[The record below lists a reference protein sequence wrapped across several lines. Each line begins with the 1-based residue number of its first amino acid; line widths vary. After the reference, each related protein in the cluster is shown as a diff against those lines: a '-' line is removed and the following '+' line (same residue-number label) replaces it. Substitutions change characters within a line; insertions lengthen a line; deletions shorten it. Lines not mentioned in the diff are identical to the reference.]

1 VKIAIEGMHSQACVA
16 KVRRA
21 LENVEGAQVCEV
33 QIGSAVVAL
42 DPARQSDA
50 LDAIQKAGYQ
60 PHIAA

>member
-21 LENVEGAQVCEV
+21 LENVEGAQVREV
-33 QIGSAVVAL
+33 RMGSVVVDL
-42 DPARQSDA
+42 DPARQSAA

>member
-21 LENVEGAQVCEV
+21 LENVEGARVREV
-33 QIGSAVVAL
+33 RIGSVVVDL
-42 DPARQSDA
+42 DPARQSAA

>member
-21 LENVEGAQVCEV
+21 LENVEGAQVREV
-33 QIGSAVVAL
+33 QIGSAVVDL
-42 DPARQSDA
+42 DPARQSAA

-60 PHIAA
+60 PHISA

>member
-1 VKIAIEGMHSQACVA
+1 VKIAIEGMYSQACVA

-21 LENVEGAQVCEV
+21 LQNVEGARVREV
-33 QIGSAVVAL
+33 QIGSVVVDL
-42 DPARQSDA
+42 DPARQSAA